1 MPTIKDVARLA
12 GVSISTV
19 SNYLNNKP
27 NLSAETA
34 VRIQAAIDC
43 LHYVAQD
50 SAREVKRGCI
60 DDVGVI
66 LPNISEPY
74 LEKLMAGVK
83 GFLSQNGRNIQLMLT
98 DGSAINESRML
109 KNLIGKKATGIILYT
124 CQPENSRIFETLACS
139 GIPYVLLDRRP
150 EDLDCDF
157 VAVDCRETFFRITK
171 SLLERGFT
179 RIGLACGHEMF
190 QENQQA
196 VEGYLHAFRLLG
208 IQADPSYICCNTA
221 SREYGFRAGIRL
233 LELCSDE
240 SLAILTTSYHLAEGI
255 RYAANFHHKK
265 VGRDVYILST
275 GDSIDD
281 VFYDD
286 SAIHKTSRNAFAIGE
301 SAARLLMTHVKA
313 PLSTD
318 KRQIIFRDEFVLD
331 EDIRPQKLPPV
342 VCGWE
347 DEIQALVLDDEMA
360 LGGLPQL
367 LVNFYA
373 REHINVR
380 MKTVRTSMA
389 FDYINEYLKSDRT
402 DIDVILFDL
411 PWLAYFASCGYLL
424 DIGECLNRMPIDLS
438 KYLPGAVDCMGKFE
452 GRTYALPYLVST
464 QLLFYRK
471 DLLEDKVLANQM
483 EKRFVMSLKVPDSW
497 FRFNAIARFFT
508 REFNKDS
515 PVEYGHSMALSN
527 PSLLTCDLMP
537 RIWECGGSLANSY
550 NQLDFNSQANRK
562 GIRNLL
568 EAVLYSAPDAVQK
581 RPANAVD
588 DFLEG
593 RTAMLYTFQNFA
605 AELAN
610 RLKCCSINDVG
621 YAPLPGNST
630 LSGWS
635 LGIPRKSKHPE
646 SAFRFMRWATST
658 DVAIPHAILG
668 GQSPCLSV
676 YRNYDLISLYP
687 WLPMAQQEFANA
699 RPRFPV
705 TMGEMVLNPD
715 EIDKCLYDAILPM
728 VAQASDGHAAD
739 MATIGKA
746 LSRLRI

>member
-34 VRIQAAIDC
+34 VRIQAAIDR

-60 DDVGVI
+60 DDIGVI

-74 LEKLMAGVK
+74 LEKLMSGAK

-98 DGSAINESRML
+98 NGSAINESRML
-109 KNLIGKKATGIILYT
+109 KTLIGKKAAGIILYT
-124 CQPENSRIFETLACS
+124 CQPDNSRIFETLACS

-150 EDLDCDF
+150 ENLDCNF
-157 VAVDCRETFFRITK
+157 VGVDNREVFFNAAKT
-171 SLLERGFT
+171 LLERGFEN
-179 RIGLACGHEMF
+179 ISLVCGPAEF

-196 VEGYLHAFRLLG
+196 SEGYLQAFYAMDQKSPDAN
-208 IQADPSYICCNTA
+208 IVYNTA
-221 SREYGFRAGIRL
+221 SRECGFRAGIRL
-233 LELCSDE
+233 LESCNGGNQV
-240 SLAILTTSYHLAEGI
+240 ILTTSYHLAEGI
-255 RYAANFHHKK
+255 RYAANFHHKQI
-265 VGRDVYILST
+265 GRDVHIIST

-286 SAIHKTSRNAFAIGE
+286 STIHKTSRNAFAVGE
-301 SAARLLMTHVKA
+301 TAAQLLLTSIRA

-318 KRQIIFRDEFVLD
+318 KRQIVFRDEFVPC
-331 EDIRPQKLPPV
+331 ESIKVHSLPPV
-342 VCGWE
+342 VDRFV
-347 DEIQALVLDDEMA
+347 DEIRVLVLDDEMS

-367 LVNFYA
+367 LVDFYA
-373 REHINVR
+373 REHINVQIE
-380 MKTVRTSMA
+380 KVKTSMA
-389 FDYINEYLKSDRT
+389 FDYINEYLKSGCS

-424 DIGECLNRMPIDLS
+424 DITGFLNQMPMDFTR
-438 KYLPGAVDCMGKFE
+438 YLPGAVENMGQFQ
-452 GRTYALPYLVST
+452 GRTYALPYLVCT

-471 DLLEDKVLANQM
+471 DLFESKTFANQM
-483 EKRFVMSLKVPDSW
+483 EKRFMMALKAPDGW
-497 FRFNAIARFFT
+497 FRFNTIARFFT
-508 REFNKDS
+508 RAYNPDS

-537 RIWECGGSLANSY
+537 RIWECGGSLVNSY

-568 EAVLYSAPDAVQK
+568 EAVLYSAPDCIQK

-621 YAPLPGNST
+621 YARLPGDSV

-635 LGIPRKSKHPE
+635 LGIPKTSRHPE
-646 SAFRFMRWATST
+646 SAFRFIRWAANA

-676 YRNYDLISLYP
+676 YRNYDLVSLYP
-687 WLPMAQQEFANA
+687 WLPMAQKEFAHA
-699 RPRFPV
+699 RQRFPAQV
-705 TMGEMVLNPD
+705 GETVLNPD
-715 EIDKCLYDAILPM
+715 EIDKCLYEAILPM
-728 VAQASDGHAAD
+728 IARADAGHAAD
-739 MATIGKA
+739 MDEIGKI
-746 LSRLRI
+746 LSRLRL